1 MAILLK
7 FASWNVLGMFKRM
20 GTRLRRLKK
29 ENKGNKLS
37 DGKMISGRGR
47 LTDAVIDK
55 LQTYYGL
62 AIRRHVG
69 SLDDMQKAVWATYF
83 HMASTDAHPSHG
95 LCPKAADTWCSFNK
109 SEMNGE
115 PYIHKNYLP
124 AAVLEVLKPIYQQL
138 AKPELLKKCL
148 HGKTQNANESFNNVV
163 WERAPKNVFLGLE
176 TLKIATMDAVLTFND
191 GSIARAD
198 IFRLFGVSPG
208 FFTVQWLRD
217 ADRRRLYFASRATQ
231 LVTKEARKAR
241 RQAKKRNND

>member
-1 MAILLK
+1 M
-7 FASWNVLGMFKRM
+7 R
-20 GTRLRRLKK
+20 
-29 ENKGNKLS
+29 
-37 DGKMISGRGR
+37 
-47 LTDAVIDK
+47 
-55 LQTYYGL
+55 
-62 AIRRHVG
+62 
-69 SLDDMQKAVWATYF
+69 KAVWATYF

-95 LCPKAADTWCSFNK
+95 LCPKAADTWCISVCAALRRARRR
-109 SEMNGE
+109 
-115 PYIHKNYLP
+115 YNYLP

-217 ADRRRLYFASRATQ
+217 ADRRRLYFANRATQ

-241 RQAKKRNND
+241 RQAKKRN